1 MERDDKKNTTQED
14 VMNLEKLNQIM
25 AERNNLLAKQN
36 EANNVKNPARV
47 REQAAPAT
55 AINDTMGV

>member
-1 MERDDKKNTTQED
+1 
-14 VMNLEKLNQIM
+14 MNMDKLNKIM

-36 EANNVKNPARV
+36 EASNVVKKPGIV